1 MFYFAYGSNMNSE
14 RMTTR
19 KTDFEFRGMAMLKEY
34 TLSFNK
40 VAGGTTTYSS
50 TESIYPKTYNLPKSK
65 EFETGEASVLT
76 EYIKKRGCY
85 LPAKKGYANV
95 IPCAGGVVE
104 GALYIVPPDAFKELD
119 KYEGHPTHY
128 KRQCVTV
135 ELPNGVEVK
144 AVTYIACADKVA
156 ENLFPDEEY
165 LGHLL
170 KGVDILSEGYFR
182 ELSSQQTIEVVNPS
196 YNKTSTY
203 NYNAGN
209 YGGNG
214 RSGGGTARTS
224 ANNYND
230 PYYGAY

>member
-1 MFYFAYGSNMNSE
+1 MFYFAYGSNMNAE

-19 KTDFEFRGMAMLKEY
+19 KTDFEYRGMAMLKGY
-34 TLSFNK
+34 ALSFNK
-40 VAGGTTTYSS
+40 IAGGTTSTYSS
-50 TESIYPKTYNLPKSK
+50 DSIYPKTYSLPKGK
-65 EFETGEASVLT
+65 EFETGEATALT
-76 EYIKKRGCY
+76 DYLKKRGKY

-119 KYEGHPTHY
+119 KHEGHPTHY
-128 KRQCVTV
+128 KRQCVDV
-135 ELPNGVEVK
+135 ELPNGVIVK
-144 AVTYIACADKVA
+144 AVTYIACTDKLA

-182 ELSSQQTIEVVNPS
+182 ELSAQQTIEVVNPS
-196 YNKTSTY
+196 YNKTTY
-203 NYNAGN
+203 NYNTGS

-224 ANNYND
+224 ANDQY
-230 PYYGAY
+230 YYGSY